1 MDISDRDRISAL
13 TSLYTTE
20 RADLSN
26 IANQS
31 LAIVGL
37 ALTYIIAVFIGLPH
51 AASIKKS
58 SLLWFASPIPVLVF
72 LAFYTLWVSLAIART
87 RSCKELEKKI
97 ASEVGVNV
105 GSIGVTVS
113 DKIMDIEAARPV
125 YRIIILTAYAPII
138 VAGISLIVYVLFE
151 AIHHH
156 ANVWIVI
163 VSIVLYV
170 ALLAPSTTV
179 WFKQFHL

>member
-1 MDISDRDRISAL
+1 
-13 TSLYTTE
+13 
-20 RADLSN
+20 
-26 IANQS
+26 
-31 LAIVGL
+31 
-37 ALTYIIAVFIGLPH
+37 
-51 AASIKKS
+51 
-58 SLLWFASPIPVLVF
+58 
-72 LAFYTLWVSLAIART
+72 
-87 RSCKELEKKI
+87 
-97 ASEVGVNV
+97 
-105 GSIGVTVS
+105 VS

-125 YRIIILTAYAPII
+125 YRLIILTAYAPII

-170 ALLAPSTTV
+170 VLLAPSTIV